1 MGEKKK
7 MSKAR
12 LSESTPNPANRRLTR
27 MPWKPTILVAE
38 DSADTREMMQVLLQ
52 IRGYNVV
59 AADNGI
65 HALEVA
71 VKNEPD
77 AVLLDLQ
84 LPIMDGLSVTRSL
97 RSHPA
102 LKTVPIIIISG
113 HDPEPYRQR
122 AIDAGSNEYLL
133 KPIDFDR
140 LQSVLDRFVPRER
153 RARVK
158 CA

>member
-1 MGEKKK
+1 MSKQKK
-7 MSKAR
+7 MSKTS
-12 LSESTPNPANRRLTR
+12 LSESTRNPANRRLSIT
-27 MPWKPTILVAE
+27 PWKPTILVAE
-38 DSADTREMMQVLLQ
+38 DSADAREMMQVLLRS
-52 IRGYNVV
+52 RGYNVV

-97 RSHPA
+97 RLHPA

-113 HDPEPYRQR
+113 QDPDPYRQR
-122 AIDAGSNEYLL
+122 AIDAGSDEYLL
-133 KPIDFDR
+133 KPIDFDH
-140 LQSVLDRFVPRER
+140 LQSLLDRFVPRER
-153 RARVK
+153 RAHVK
-158 CA
+158 FA